1 MRLTLRTLLAWLD
14 DTLPATQVRD
24 IGKQVAESPFAQ
36 ELVDRIHRVTRQ
48 RRLTVPGRTGP
59 EGTDPNVV
67 AGYVDNDLEPDQV
80 AEYEKKCLTSDVN
93 LAEAASVHQILS
105 LLGQKVVVPP
115 EAKAR
120 MYQLVKGREATP
132 APRPDAV
139 KPPPAPVTRPIQP
152 WVAP

>member
-48 RRLTVPGRTGP
+48 RRFTVPSNTGP
-59 EGTDPNVV
+59 DATDPNLV
-67 AGYVDNDLEPDQV
+67 AGYVDNDLEPDLV

-93 LAEAASVHQILS
+93 LAEGACVHQILS
-105 LLGQKVVVPP
+105 LLGQKVQVPA
-115 EAKAR
+115 EAKSR
-120 MYQLVKGREATP
+120 MYQLVRGRESI
-132 APRPDAV
+132 
-139 KPPPAPVTRPIQP
+139 PPPRSDRASTQ
-152 WVAP
+152 